1 MENNK
6 ERIAALEQ
14 QVQQLSS
21 LMGAKLNELNA
32 IRIELNQLKSDKQD
46 ISNLTANITDIPP
59 VPSDQKVV
67 IQKPSQFSVEYE
79 NLRRE
84 RNKRI
89 ETLIGTNIINK
100 IGILVLIVGV
110 YIGVKYAIDNQ
121 MISPALRIV
130 LGYAMAVALFATAMV
145 LKKKYTDFS
154 AVMMG
159 GAIAIAYFNTFV
171 AFSFYQLMPQMA
183 AFGLM
188 LATTAAAVYMAIH
201 YNRTIIALI
210 GQVGAYAIPFLLS
223 NGSGNIALLMAY
235 VCIINMGMLFLSV
248 KRNWKSVYLLA
259 FSASWIIFLAV
270 ISSED
275 SLQGNF
281 ALKLALLTLHFFIF
295 LATFLV
301 FKIIKKENYQLR
313 EIVVLLLNA
322 IFFFTGSYLLIWNLN
337 ILNDNFSQQRQY
349 LTIFAVALGILH
361 LALGLLVRKLKPV
374 DNTVHLFL
382 GGLGISFLTIAVPI
396 AFKGNT
402 ITILWATETVVMAW
416 IFQKFNNNLY
426 HRIAFVLSILTGFSL
441 TLDWSAQYSGSAYNA
456 DLITPFLNAQF
467 LSCLFTGICIV
478 VINRLYAKEK
488 NEVKGTD
495 RSTFYQLT
503 GAAVFINFF
512 VTILYE
518 LHWTFPYFSEKLLL
532 KLPDATR
539 TLAMIFFS
547 IFYFMGWLQLNNKLI
562 KSNVLSRALSILT
575 FFLLLISLIAGLY
588 ALGELRSFYLFHETD
603 KHLGML
609 GIRYPLFLS
618 MGLLLLLLH
627 KSESIHPYEKN
638 PFELLPLL
646 VNAIFLSIL
655 CNEFIHW
662 MDILGYQNQNK
673 LGLSIISGLYA
684 LTLVILGIMK
694 NQKSQRISGMVLM
707 GLTLIKIFFYD
718 LANMSNISK
727 TMVLIIMGMILLAA
741 SFMYNRYLGKMK
753 NEDK

>member
-32 IRIELNQLKSDKQD
+32 IRMELHQLKSAKQD
-46 ISNLTANITDIPP
+46 IGNPATSYTDIPP
-59 VPSDQKVV
+59 ATSDPKV
-67 IQKPSQFSVEYE
+67 INQKPSPFSVEYE

-84 RNKRI
+84 RNKKI
-89 ETLIGTNIINK
+89 ETIIGTNIINK
-100 IGILVLIVGV
+100 IGILVLLIGT

-121 MISPALRIV
+121 LISPALRIV
-130 LGYAMAVALFATAMV
+130 LGYAMAVALLATAMV

-159 GAIAIAYFNTFV
+159 GAIAITYFNTFV

-188 LATTAAAVYMAIH
+188 LGTTAAAIYMAIH
-201 YNRTIIALI
+201 YNRTVIALI
-210 GQVGAYAIPFLLS
+210 GQVGAYSIPFLLS
-223 NGSGNIALLMAY
+223 NGSSNITLLMAY
-235 VCIINMGMLFLSV
+235 VCIINMGMLYLSV

-259 FSASWIIFLAV
+259 FSASWIIFMAV

-275 SLQGNF
+275 SIQGNF
-281 ALKLALLTLHFFIF
+281 ALKLALLALHFFIF

-313 EIVVLLLNA
+313 EIAVLLLNA
-322 IFFFTGSYLLIWNLN
+322 IFFFAGSYLLIWNLN
-337 ILNDNFSQQRQY
+337 IEQDNFIQERQY

-361 LALGLLVRKLKPV
+361 LALGLLVRKLKAA

-402 ITILWATETVVMAW
+402 ITILWATESVVMAW
-416 IFQKFNNNLY
+416 IYHRFQRKLY
-426 HRIAFVLSILTGFSL
+426 HYIALVLFTFTSL
-441 TLDWSAQYSGSAYNA
+441 SLIMDWSDQYLDNIYTTS
-456 DLITPFLNAQF
+456 LTPFLNAPY
-467 LSCLFTGICIV
+467 LSCLFTGICLIF
-478 VINRLYAKEK
+478 ISFSYAYNKEADQQNRGISFRQITGVSVFL
-488 NEVKGTD
+488 VLFL
-495 RSTFYQLT
+495 STF
-503 GAAVFINFF
+503 F
-512 VTILYE
+512 E
-518 LHWTFPYFSEKLLL
+518 LEWTFPYFIDKWDLMVKEPSLI
-532 KLPDATR
+532 
-539 TLAMIFFS
+539 LAQTFFS
-547 IFYFMGWLQLNNKLI
+547 LLYLCTWTILNHRFFKSQDLHQLLTI
-562 KSNVLSRALSILT
+562 LS
-575 FFLLLISLIAGLY
+575 F
-588 ALGELRSFYLFHETD
+588 
-603 KHLGML
+603 
-609 GIRYPLFLS
+609 
-618 MGLLLLLLH
+618 MGLLIMLINGLEALGDLRHFYLQQKSGHALSLLGTRYVFILLTT
-627 KSESIHPYEKN
+627 
-638 PFELLPLL
+638 FLLFALKKADMRLASTSQTTDLL
-646 VNAIFLSIL
+646 RLLFNITLLTVL

-673 LGLSIISGLYA
+673 LGVSIISGLYA

-727 TMVLIIMGMILLAA
+727 TMVLIIMGLILLAA

-753 NEDK
+753 NEEK